1 MSFPITV
8 TFRGVEHSET
18 IDAYIRKRAAKL
30 ERWSEEIHVC
40 RVAVE
45 APHKR
50 HVHGNRYHVRISL
63 AVPGDA
69 VFVGRPTDTDPR
81 TEDLFAAVDGAFDDA
96 MRSLVEHMRRQR
108 SHRHE
113 GAERKS
119 A

>member
-8 TFRGVEHSET
+8 TFRGVEHS
-18 IDAYIRKRAAKL
+18 DAIEAYVREKAGTL
-30 ERWSEEIHVC
+30 DRWASDVQMC
-40 RVAVE
+40 RVAIE

-69 VFVGRPTDTDPR
+69 IFVGRPTELDPR
-81 TEDLFAAVDGAFDDA
+81 AEDLHAAVDMTFDDA
-96 MRSLVEHMRRQR
+96 RRGLVEYGHRLRSGRRDAR
-108 SHRHE
+108 TL
-113 GAERKS
+113 KS

>member
-8 TFRGVEHSET
+8 TFRGVAHSDAV
-18 IDAYIRKRAAKL
+18 DAYVRKKAAKL
-30 ERWSEEIHVC
+30 DRWSSEVQIC

-69 VFVGRPTDTDPR
+69 VFVGRPTDLDPR
-81 TEDLFAAVDGAFDDA
+81 TEDLYAAVDRAFDDA
-96 MRSLVEHMRRQR
+96 GRSLIEYSRRLR
-108 SHRHE
+108 SGRRDVGE
-113 GAERKS
+113 LKS